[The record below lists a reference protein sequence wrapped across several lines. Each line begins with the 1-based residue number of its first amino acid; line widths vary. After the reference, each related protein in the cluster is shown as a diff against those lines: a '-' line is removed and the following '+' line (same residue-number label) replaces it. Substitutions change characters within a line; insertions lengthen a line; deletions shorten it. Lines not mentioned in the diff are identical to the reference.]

1 MIERKLLGKSD
12 LNISRLG
19 LGCMS
24 MADFYGLSNADKS
37 IKLLHRALD
46 LGINFF
52 DTADIYGVGKSEEL
66 LKRAFHKDWDNIV
79 LASKFGI
86 LPDADGG
93 ITGRNARPAY
103 VKQACEASLKRL
115 GKETIDLYY
124 LHRVDPE
131 VPVEDTI
138 GAMGQLVEEGKVRY
152 IGISEVDADTL
163 RRAHVVH
170 PITAL
175 QNEFSLWSR
184 EPEQDTLP
192 VCRELNI
199 GLVAYSPLGRGF
211 LAGAVTE
218 REDLGKGDRR
228 LVLPR
233 FEQQAMQRNRIFTEV
248 IGKIAREKSVTP
260 AQLALAWVSR
270 QGDDVFPIPGTKKIA
285 RLEENV
291 ASLNIHL
298 SDDELTV
305 IDEHLPAGTAEGGR
319 Y

>member
-1 MIERKLLGKSD
+1 MERKVLGQSD
-12 LNISRLG
+12 LEVSRLG

-24 MADFYGLSNADKS
+24 MADFYGPSDPSES
-37 IKLLHRALD
+37 IKVLHRALD

-52 DTADIYGVGKSEEL
+52 DTADIYGSGQSEEL
-66 LKRAFHKDWDNIV
+66 LKRAFNKDWDRIV

-86 LPDADGG
+86 LQDADGG

-103 VKQACEASLKRL
+103 VKEACEASLRRL
-115 GKETIDLYY
+115 GRETIDLYY
-124 LHRVDPE
+124 LHRMDPE

-138 GAMGQLVEEGKVRY
+138 GAMGKLVEAGKVRY
-152 IGISEVDADTL
+152 LGISEVSADTL
-163 RRAHVVH
+163 RRAHKVH
-170 PITAL
+170 PITAV
-175 QNEFSLWSR
+175 QNEFSMWAR
-184 EPEQDTLP
+184 EPENDTLP

-211 LAGAVTE
+211 LAGAVTG
-218 REDLGKGDRR
+218 REDLSEGDRR

-233 FEQQAMQRNRIFTEV
+233 FEQQAMERNRKFTEV

-260 AQLALAWVSR
+260 AQLALAWVSH
-270 QGDDVFPIPGTKKIA
+270 QGEDVFPIPGTKRIT

-291 ASLNIHL
+291 DSLKIQL
-298 SDDELTV
+298 SEDEMAV
-305 IDEHLPAGTAEGGR
+305 IDEYLPAGSAEGER

>member
-1 MIERKLLGKSD
+1 MEKRVLGKSN
-12 LNISRLG
+12 LKISRLG

-24 MADFYGLSNADKS
+24 MADFYGPSNPDES

-52 DTADIYGVGKSEEL
+52 DTADIYGVGKSEAL
-66 LKRAFHKDWDNIV
+66 LKRAFHKDWSKIV

-86 LPDADGG
+86 LPDVDGG

-103 VKQACEASLKRL
+103 VKEACEASLKRL
-115 GKETIDLYY
+115 GKEVIDLYY
-124 LHRVDPE
+124 LHRIDPE

-138 GAMGQLVEEGKVRY
+138 GAMGRLVEAGKVRY

-163 RRAHVVH
+163 RRAHEVH

-184 EPEQDTLP
+184 EPENDTLP

-211 LAGAVTE
+211 LAGAVTR

-228 LVLPR
+228 RVLPR
-233 FEQQAMQRNRIFTEV
+233 FEQQAMERNRKFTEV
-248 IGKIAREKSVTP
+248 IGEIAQEKSVTP

-270 QGDDVFPIPGTKKIA
+270 QGEDVFPIPGTKKIT
-285 RLEENV
+285 RLEENT

-298 SDDELTV
+298 SEDELAV
-305 IDEHLPAGTAEGGR
+305 IDEHLPAGSAEGGR

>member
-1 MIERKLLGKSD
+1 
-12 LNISRLG
+12 
-19 LGCMS
+19 
-24 MADFYGLSNADKS
+24 MADFYGPSNQSES
-37 IKLLHRALD
+37 IKVLHRALD

-52 DTADIYGVGKSEEL
+52 DTADIYGEGQSEEL
-66 LKRAFHKDWDNIV
+66 LKRAFNKDWNRVV

-103 VKQACEASLKRL
+103 VKQGCEASLKRL
-115 GKETIDLYY
+115 GRETIDLYY
-124 LHRVDPE
+124 LHRIDPE

-138 GAMGQLVEEGKVRY
+138 GAMGELVEAGKVRY
-152 IGISEVDADTL
+152 IGVSEVDGETL
-163 RRAHVVH
+163 RRVHKIH

-184 EPEQDTLP
+184 EPENDTLP

-211 LAGAVTE
+211 LAGAVTG

-233 FEQQAMQRNRIFTEV
+233 FEIQAMEGNRKFTEV
-248 IGKIAREKSVTP
+248 IGEIAREKSVTP
-260 AQLALAWVSR
+260 AQLALAWVSQ
-270 QGDDVFPIPGTKKIA
+270 QGEDVFPIPGTKKIT

-291 ASLNIHL
+291 ASINIHL
-298 SDDELTV
+298 SEEEMAV
-305 IDEHLPAGTAEGGR
+305 IDEHLPAGSAEGGR

>member
-1 MIERKLLGKSD
+1 MEKKVLGQSD
-12 LNISRLG
+12 LKVSRLG

-24 MADFYGLSNADKS
+24 MAEFYGPSDPAES
-37 IKLLHRALD
+37 IKVLHRALD

-52 DTADIYGVGKSEEL
+52 DTADVYGSGQSEEL
-66 LKRAFHKDWDNIV
+66 LKRAFHKDWDRIV

-86 LPDADGG
+86 LHDADGG
-93 ITGRNARPAY
+93 ITGRNARPKY
-103 VKQACEASLKRL
+103 VRQACEASLKRL

-124 LHRVDPE
+124 LHRIDPE

-138 GAMGQLVEEGKVRY
+138 GAMAELVEAGKVRY
-152 IGISEVDADTL
+152 IGISEVDGETL
-163 RRAHVVH
+163 RRVHKIH

-175 QNEFSLWSR
+175 QNEYSVWAR
-184 EPEQDTLP
+184 EPENDTLP

-211 LAGAVTE
+211 LAGAVTK

-233 FEQQAMQRNRIFTEV
+233 FEKQAMERNRKFTEV
-248 IGKIAREKSVTP
+248 IGGIAREKSVTP
-260 AQLALAWVSR
+260 AQLALAWVSQ
-270 QGDDVFPIPGTKKIA
+270 QGEDVFPIPGTKKIS

-291 ASLNIHL
+291 ASLNVHL
-298 SDDELTV
+298 SEEEMAV
-305 IDEHLPAGTAEGGR
+305 IDERLPAGSAEGGR
-319 Y
+319 F